1 MLHSKFTTCEL
12 LLLLLLLC
20 VAIISELQINFDIG
34 LYL

>member
-1 MLHSKFTTCEL
+1 MLHSKFTTCE
-12 LLLLLLLC
+12 LLLLLLC